1 MHYFSIV
8 NNRIK
13 KIEFDQK
20 HDLKDALLG
29 HVFGRNHEHAPV
41 SHEITCTV
49 KSITLIFLRVGEV
62 VN

>member
-20 HDLKDALLG
+20 HDLKG
-29 HVFGRNHEHAPV
+29 HGRNHEHAPV
-41 SHEITCTV
+41 SHEITFTV
-49 KSITLIFLRVGEV
+49 KRITLIFLRVGEV

>member
-20 HDLKDALLG
+20 HDLKG
-29 HVFGRNHEHAPV
+29 HGHDDDHAPL
-41 SHEITCTV
+41 SHEITFTV
-49 KSITLIFLRVGEV
+49 ISITFIFLRVGKV